1 MKKILCVIL
10 AAIMS
15 ISMLAGCS
23 NNKNMANT
31 ADEKLNIVVTI
42 FPEYDWVKNIVG
54 DKANITLLMDNGAD
68 LHNYQPSASD
78 IVKIKNAD
86 LFIYVGGESDEW
98 VEDIEDDN
106 LNAISLLEIIGDN
119 AKEEELVEGMQ
130 GEDADEE
137 EHHHDEE
144 EGPEYDEHVW
154 LSLKNAEII
163 VPEIEKEI
171 VKLDSENKEFYELNT
186 ELYLTKIND
195 LDSKYDIIAKEKTV
209 DTVIFGD
216 RFPFRYL
223 IDDLG
228 LNYYAAFIGCS
239 AETEASFETI
249 SFLAD
254 KMNELDCDYIFTI
267 ENSDGKIANA
277 IIQSSNVNAEIISLD
292 SMQSITRKDIDDGV
306 TYLSIMEDNFK
317 VLEKALLK

>member
-78 IVKIKNAD
+78 IVKIKNSD
-86 LFIYVGGESDEW
+86 LFVYVGGESDEW
-98 VEDIEDDN
+98 VEDLEDDN
-106 LNAISLLEIIGDN
+106 INMISLLEIVGDN
-119 AKEEELVEGMQ
+119 AKEEELVKGMQ
-130 GEDADEE
+130 GEDEE
-137 EHHHDEE
+137 ETSEEDE

-154 LSLKNAEII
+154 LSLNNAQVI
-163 VPEIEKEI
+163 VKKLDEEIEK
-171 VKLDSENKEFYELNT
+171 LDAENKEFYELNT
-186 ELYLTKIND
+186 KLYIDKIKELN
-195 LDSKYDIIAKEKTV
+195 SKYNKLANEKTV

-223 IDDLG
+223 TDDLG

-249 SFLAD
+249 SFLTD
-254 KMNELDCDYIFTI
+254 KVKELNCDYIFTI
-267 ENSDGKIANA
+267 ENSDNKIANS
-277 IIQSSNVNAEIISLD
+277 IISASNTSAEIVTLN
-292 SMQSITRKDIDDGV
+292 SMQNITRKDIEDGV
-306 TYLSIMEDNFK
+306 DYLSIMEDNYK
-317 VLEKALLK
+317 VLVNVLK

>member
-42 FPEYDWVKNIVG
+42 FTEYDWVKNIVG

-78 IVKIKNAD
+78 IVKIKNSD

-98 VEDIEDDN
+98 VEDLEDDN
-106 LNAISLLEIIGDN
+106 INMISLLEIVGDN
-119 AKEEELVEGMQ
+119 VKEEELVEGMQ
-130 GEDADEE
+130 GEDEE
-137 EHHHDEE
+137 KTSEEDE

-154 LSLKNAEII
+154 LSLNNAQVI
-163 VPEIEKEI
+163 VEKLDEEIE
-171 VKLDSENKEFYELNT
+171 KLDSENKEFYELNT
-186 ELYLTKIND
+186 KLYIDKIKELN
-195 LDSKYDIIAKEKTV
+195 SKYNKLANEKTV

-223 IDDLG
+223 TDDLG

-249 SFLAD
+249 SFLTD
-254 KMNELDCDYIFTI
+254 KVKELNCDYIFTI
-267 ENSDGKIANA
+267 ENSDNKIANS
-277 IIQSSNVNAEIISLD
+277 IISASNTSAEIVTLN
-292 SMQSITRKDIDDGV
+292 SMQNITRKDIEDGV
-306 TYLSIMEDNFK
+306 DYLSIMEDNYK
-317 VLEKALLK
+317 VLVNVLK

>member
-78 IVKIKNAD
+78 IVKIKNSD

-98 VEDIEDDN
+98 VEDLEDDN
-106 LNAISLLEIIGDN
+106 INMISLLEIVGDN
-119 AKEEELVEGMQ
+119 VKEEELVEGMQ
-130 GEDADEE
+130 GEDEE
-137 EHHHDEE
+137 KTSEEDE

-154 LSLKNAEII
+154 LSLNNAQVI
-163 VPEIEKEI
+163 VKKLDEEIEK
-171 VKLDSENKEFYELNT
+171 LDAENKEFYELNT
-186 ELYLTKIND
+186 KLYIDKIKELN
-195 LDSKYDIIAKEKTV
+195 SKYNKLANEKTV

-223 IDDLG
+223 TDDLG

-249 SFLAD
+249 SFLTD
-254 KMNELDCDYIFTI
+254 KVKELNCDYIFTI
-267 ENSDGKIANA
+267 ENSDNKIANS
-277 IIQSSNVNAEIISLD
+277 IISASNTSAEIVTLN
-292 SMQSITRKDIDDGV
+292 SMQNITRKDIEDGV
-306 TYLSIMEDNFK
+306 DYLSIMEDNYK
-317 VLEKALLK
+317 VLVNVLK

>member
-31 ADEKLNIVVTI
+31 TDEKLNIVVTI

-78 IVKIKNAD
+78 IVKIKNSD
-86 LFIYVGGESDEW
+86 LFVYVGGESDEW
-98 VEDIEDDN
+98 VEDLENDN
-106 LNAISLLEIIGDN
+106 INMISLLEIVGDN

-130 GEDADEE
+130 GEDEE
-137 EHHHDEE
+137 ETSEEDE

-154 LSLKNAEII
+154 LSLNNAQVI
-163 VPEIEKEI
+163 VEKLDEEIE
-171 VKLDSENKEFYELNT
+171 KLDSENKEFYELNT
-186 ELYLTKIND
+186 KLYIDKIKELN
-195 LDSKYDIIAKEKTV
+195 SKYNKLANEKTV

-223 IDDLG
+223 TDDLG

-249 SFLAD
+249 SFLVD
-254 KMNELDCDYIFTI
+254 KVKELNCDYIFTI
-267 ENSDGKIANA
+267 ENSDNKIANS
-277 IIQSSNVNAEIISLD
+277 IISASNTSAEIVTLS
-292 SMQSITRKDIDDGV
+292 SMQNITRKDIEDGV
-306 TYLSIMEDNFK
+306 DYLSIMEDNYK
-317 VLEKALLK
+317 VLVNVLK